1 MFLLINV
8 IHDAGPIARN
18 DVIVGPCGHEYGFYP
33 LNGGTSWLSRL
44 SEVLP
49 PLRSWVRALYRT
61 ADCAREEF
69 VNTLPKIVGFLWV
82 LRFPPTGKLDRV
94 AWD

>member
-1 MFLLINV
+1 MTLVQLKEMTSSSV
-8 IHDAGPIARN
+8 L
-18 DVIVGPCGHEYGFYP
+18 VGMNMDISLSMDG
-33 LNGGTSWLSRL
+33 LRWLSRL

-69 VNTLPKIVGFLWV
+69 VNTLPKVVGFLLV
-82 LRFPPTGKLDRV
+82 LRLPPTGNVDRV
-94 AWD
+94 ASD